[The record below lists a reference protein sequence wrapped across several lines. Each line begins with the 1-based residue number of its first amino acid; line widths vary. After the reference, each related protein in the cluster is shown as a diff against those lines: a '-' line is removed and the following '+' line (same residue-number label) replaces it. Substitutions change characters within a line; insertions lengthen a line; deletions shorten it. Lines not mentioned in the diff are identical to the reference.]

1 MATNNY
7 MAGRQKY
14 GRPQGL
20 LFANNPGTI
29 INGKYVPLGNE
40 GSEDLNG
47 DEFIILSDD
56 NRQNIDIQSTRIE
69 ERKRTVNGRMRS
81 YHVADKL
88 TISTSWEMLP
98 SRAFDT
104 DPEFSLTTGKP
115 TGTRTILDVDN
126 NSITVDAYNYTT
138 DGGAGGVDI
147 LKWYE
152 KYTGSFWV
160 YLAYDKYSNFAQD
173 GTEYN
178 KLGRY
183 NQVMEVFFSSFSYN
197 ITKRGNS
204 LHDYWTVS
212 LALEEA

>member
-1 MATNNY
+1 MATNAY

-29 INGKYVPLGNE
+29 IDGKYVPLGNE
-40 GSEDLNG
+40 GSEDVNG

-56 NRQNIDIQSTRIE
+56 NRQAIDMQSTRIE
-69 ERKRTVNGRMRS
+69 ERKRTINGRMRS

-98 SRAFDT
+98 SRAFDIN
-104 DPEFSLTTGKP
+104 PAFSTSTGLP
-115 TGTRTILDVDN
+115 TGTN
-126 NSITVDAYNYTT
+126 AYNYTT
-138 DGGAGGVDI
+138 DGGAGGVELLD
-147 LKWYE
+147 WYE

-173 GTEYN
+173 GTEYD

-197 ITKRGNS
+197 ISKRGNS